1 LTAPNEPECRACPVP
16 SIAVSTSPQP
26 NPATVEALLDTTWR
40 LTGSEASRTEA
51 LDRKSATLATF
62 ASLLTAL
69 LGLRFVEDKPTW
81 WTLTLFT
88 GNLVLLGAAVGL
100 AVVVLLPR
108 EYLALGIEYLRRFPT
123 RSEILKPPEQVR
135 GETMR
140 GLVEAIAR
148 ERDANDGKARLV
160 RWAYLALAAALVLTI
175 AEAVTLGWNEVT

>member
-1 LTAPNEPECRACPVP
+1 VCDVL

-40 LTGSEASRTEA
+40 LTASEAARTEA

-69 LGLRFVEDKPTW
+69 TATLGLRFVEDKPSW
-81 WTLTLFT
+81 WALTLFT
-88 GNLVLLGAAVGL
+88 GNLVLLGTAVGL

-123 RSEILKPPEQVR
+123 WSEILKPPEQVR

-175 AEAVTLGWNEVT
+175 AEAVTLGWNEVS